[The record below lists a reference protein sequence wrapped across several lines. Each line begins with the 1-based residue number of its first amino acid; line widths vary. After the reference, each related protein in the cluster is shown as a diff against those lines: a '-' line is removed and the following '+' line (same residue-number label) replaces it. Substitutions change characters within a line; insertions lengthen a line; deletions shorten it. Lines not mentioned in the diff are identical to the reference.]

1 MPRKYR
7 PPAKRNKNR
16 TTNIPYQSGAADESN
31 TWASEPVPGTTA
43 RAVAVDVVE
52 IRAEAVDRPGT
63 REVGLPRE
71 RHVTR
76 DYGYVRG
83 EIAWSA
89 VIATFLI
96 ITLIVISIFR

>member
-1 MPRKYR
+1 LPRKYR

-16 TTNIPYQSGAADESN
+16 TTNIPYQSGAAGESN
-31 TWASEPVPGTTA
+31 TWASEPVVDTSAP
-43 RAVAVDVVE
+43 AVAVDVAE
-52 IRAEAVDRPGT
+52 PRAEVVDRPGT
-63 REVGLPRE
+63 PEVGLPRE

-83 EIAWSA
+83 EIARIA

-96 ITLIVISIFR
+96 IALIIISIFR

>member
-16 TTNIPYQSGAADESN
+16 TTNIPYQSGTADESN
-31 TWASEPVPGTTA
+31 TWASEPVPDTSA
-43 RAVAVDVVE
+43 RAVAVDVAE
-52 IRAEAVDRPGT
+52 PRAEAVDGPGT
-63 REVGLPRE
+63 REAGLPRE
-71 RHVTR
+71 RHVAR

-83 EIAWSA
+83 EIARIA

-96 ITLIVISIFR
+96 IALIFISIFR